1 MKIAAVQMVSGMDVT
16 ENMRMAE
23 RLIVEACNA
32 GAELVLLPEYWPLLG
47 QDDLAKLAIAEV
59 IGDGPLQKFM
69 AEQAAHNGIYLIG
82 GTIPLAT
89 ESGDKV
95 FNSCLVYGP
104 AGELLTRYD
113 KVHLF
118 SFTKG
123 QETYDEAQSI
133 VAGEQIGFVDLPF
146 GRVGLSVCYDLRF
159 PEFYRAMGE
168 CALIVVPA
176 AFTYT
181 TGKAHWELLL
191 RARAV
196 ENQCFVLAAGQGGRH
211 QNGRSTWGHSM
222 VIDPWGEVLA
232 VQPEG
237 EGVAL
242 ADWDAGRL
250 VEVRAS
256 LPALKHRKC

>member
-1 MKIAAVQMVSGMDVT
+1 MQIAAVQMVSGTDVT
-16 ENMRMAE
+16 ENINTAA
-23 RLIVEACNA
+23 RLIDKAA
-32 GAELVLLPEYWPLLG
+32 QQGAQLVLLPEYWPLLG
-47 QDDLAKLAIAEV
+47 ETDFAKLAIAEPF
-59 IGDGPLQKFM
+59 GAGPLQAFM
-69 AEQAAHNGIYLIG
+69 AQQAKSHGIYLIG

-89 ESGDKV
+89 ETGDKV

-118 SFTKG
+118 SFNKG
-123 QETYDEAQSI
+123 QERYDEAQSI
-133 VAGEQIGFVDLPF
+133 VAGEQIGYVDLPF

-196 ENQCFVLAAGQGGRH
+196 ENQCYVLAAGQGGRH

-222 VIDPWGEVLA
+222 VIDPWGEVLD

-237 EGVAL
+237 EGIVSA
-242 ADWDAGRL
+242 AWSAERIAS
-250 VEVRAS
+250 VRAS

>member
-1 MKIAAVQMVSGMDVT
+1 MVSGIDVT
-16 ENMRMAE
+16 ANMARAQS
-23 RLIVEACNA
+23 LIADAVKA

-47 QDDLAKLAIAEV
+47 QNDVDKLAIAEEC
-59 IGDGPLQKFM
+59 GEGPLQAFM
-69 AEQAAHNGIYLIG
+69 AAQAAQYGIYLIG

-89 ESGDKV
+89 PAGDKV
-95 FNSCLVYGP
+95 FNTCLVYGP
-104 AGELLTRYD
+104 SGELLTRYD
-113 KVHLF
+113 KMHLF

-123 QETYDEAQSI
+123 SETYDEAQSI
-133 VAGEQIGFVDLPF
+133 IAGETVGYVDLPI

-181 TGKAHWELLL
+181 TGRAHWELLL

-196 ENQCFVLAAGQGGRH
+196 ENQCYVLAAGQGGKH
-211 QNGRSTWGHSM
+211 ENGRSTWGHSM
-222 VIDPWGEVLA
+222 VIDPWGEVVDVLEQGDGVVCAQLDAERLA
-232 VQPEG
+232 Q
-237 EGVAL
+237 
-242 ADWDAGRL
+242 
-250 VEVRAS
+250 VRAS